1 MLSMN
6 CLVNAVELL
15 ARGGYVMIPL
25 LICSIIS
32 VAVMIERWAKIRAAQ
47 CDVSES
53 VNRAERELYKGNFKS
68 AIDVLESTDSPVS
81 RVLAAGVKNAHLGE
95 RSAERAME
103 EQGNRE
109 THKLTRGLGSLDTIV
124 TIAPLLGLLG
134 TVTGMISA
142 FHVIAAK
149 EGISTPTAITG
160 GVAEALIATATGL
173 AIAICTLVGY
183 NHLQE
188 RIKCLVAE
196 MEARGSAM
204 VNVLVDARGDSGE
217 IESLSA

>member
-1 MLSMN
+1 MQWMID
-6 CLVNAVELL
+6 AVELL
-15 ARGGYVMIPL
+15 SKGGFAMIPL
-25 LICSIIS
+25 MVCSIVSIT
-32 VAVMIERWAKIRAAQ
+32 VLIERYIRIKSAQ
-47 CDVSES
+47 RDISQAVT
-53 VNRAERELYKGNFKS
+53 RAEDAIYHGNFEV
-68 AIDVLESTDSPVS
+68 APTVLSVEDSPVA
-81 RVLAAGVKNAHLGE
+81 RVLIAGIRNAHIGE

-103 EQGNRE
+103 EQGTRE
-109 THKLTRGLGSLDTIV
+109 VHALTRWLGSLDTIV
-124 TIAPLLGLLG
+124 TIAPLLGLFG

-173 AIAICTLVGY
+173 AIAITTLVGY

-188 RIKCLVAE
+188 RVKSVVAE
-196 MEARGSAM
+196 MEARAGM
-204 VNVLVDARGDSGE
+204 MINVLVDAGGSSHE